1 AAGRCS
7 TCCPA
12 TWTRTAWYRTELDDL
27 RQAREP
33 FAGRIP
39 DWQQTPEASVM
50 DTADDIAYAI
60 HDVEDFYRVGVLQQ
74 GAVAAELTAWQRECG
89 HLRSITASALE
100 TAGRRPGVAIERL
113 RRQLHRKD
121 GWIADDEAFAAAVE
135 HVREELV
142 EGLLAL
148 PFDGSIEAEQYVA
161 RFSARWS
168 TRFVDAITVT
178 PEPDV
183 RSGYVLLAKAQW
195 HEVQVLKF
203 VHHRFVLARPD
214 LALHQRG
221 QARLLDTLVEALWE
235 WLLDPDEE
243 SRLPRRLHDLV
254 ELAEA
259 ELHPR
264 TPDRIGRARGRAIID
279 FVAQLT
285 DGQAVAMLDALSGRS
300 GALWT
305 DAFVL

>member
-1 AAGRCS
+1 
-7 TCCPA
+7 
-12 TWTRTAWYRTELDDL
+12 
-27 RQAREP
+27 
-33 FAGRIP
+33 
-39 DWQQTPEASVM
+39 M

-74 GAVAAELTAWQRECG
+74 GAVAAELMAWQREGG
-89 HLRSITASALE
+89 HFRAITDGALAASA
-100 TAGRRPGVAIERL
+100 RRPGAAIERL

-121 GWIADDEAFAAAVE
+121 AWIADDDAFAAAVE

-142 EGLLAL
+142 DGLLAL

-168 TRFVDAITVT
+168 TRFVEAVDVT
-178 PEPDV
+178 EQPAV
-183 RSGYVLLAKAQW
+183 RSGHVLLAPAQW

-221 QARLLDTLVEALWE
+221 QARLLGTLVQALWE
-235 WLLDPDEE
+235 WLVDPEEE

-285 DGQAVAMLDALSGRS
+285 DNQAVAMQDALSGRS